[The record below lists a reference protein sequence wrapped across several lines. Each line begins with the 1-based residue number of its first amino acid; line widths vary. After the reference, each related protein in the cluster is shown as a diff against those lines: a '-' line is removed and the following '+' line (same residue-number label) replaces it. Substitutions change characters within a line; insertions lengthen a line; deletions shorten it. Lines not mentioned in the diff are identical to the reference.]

1 MPTYIYII
9 YSLSANIYYVGYSS
23 DPWKRVIQHNENES
37 DKYTGKYSN
46 WELRAVFEVSEGPA
60 SAQKLEIFIKKQKS
74 RVLIERLIDTEFKPE
89 GVLAQLVR
97 VPHVRD

>member
-9 YSLSANIYYVGYSS
+9 YSLSANKYYVGFST
-23 DPWKRVIQHNENES
+23 DPWRRLAQHNENEL

-46 WELRAVFEVSEGPA
+46 WELRAVFEVEEGPA

>member
-46 WELRAVFEVSEGPA
+46 WEIKAVFEVSEGIA

-97 VPHVRD
+97 VPHVD